1 MKHLYRCNPFL
12 FLIILFFSTEG
23 FSASSNNEQS
33 FESLVK
39 KMKSFKRKTITSGND
54 TLHLMDYNEDGKVDA
69 EYHYIDGVLFSE
81 KLDLNRDEK
90 WDKSH

>member
-1 MKHLYRCNPFL
+1 
-12 FLIILFFSTEG
+12 
-23 FSASSNNEQS
+23 
-33 FESLVK
+33 
-39 KMKSFKRKTITSGND
+39 MKSFKRKTITSGND